1 MKSLKKSLKGVLS
14 LAVFILVFF
23 ISSTLSAR
31 DYYQIKVYS
40 LKDNNQQTAVDNYLK
55 DAYLPALHKAGIKTV
70 GVFKPIESDTA
81 NFGKKIFV
89 FIPLKEIEQIEK
101 IEASLSKDKDY
112 QNAGAAY
119 INAPFDNPPYLR
131 MESILLKAFSAQPEF
146 FAPKFTT
153 PKSEQIFE
161 FRSYQSATEKIYH
174 KKVEMFNE
182 GGETKIFENVGANA
196 VFYGEVL
203 SGSEM
208 PNLMY
213 MTSYENMK
221 SNENCWKAFRDH
233 PDWKKLSG
241 MEEYKN
247 TVSHIDKYM
256 LHPTD
261 YSDI

>member
-1 MKSLKKSLKGVLS
+1 MKTFKNLLIRKLS
-14 LAVFILVFF
+14 FIILFVFATATIL
-23 ISSTLSAR
+23 TAR

-40 LKDNNQQTAVDNYLK
+40 LKDKAQETAVDSYLK
-55 DAYLPALHKAGIKTV
+55 DAYLPALHKAGVKKV
-70 GVFKPIESDTA
+70 GVFKPLA
-81 NFGKKIFV
+81 NDPAAGTKVFV
-89 FIPLKEIEQIEK
+89 FIPLKDLAQIEK
-101 IEASLSKDKDY
+101 LEAALEKDGAY
-112 QNAGAAY
+112 QKAGAAY
-119 INAPFDNPPYLR
+119 INAPYNNPPYER
-131 MESILLKAFSAQPEF
+131 MESIILRAFSSQPEF
-146 FAPKFTT
+146 FAPKFST

-161 FRSYQSATEKIYH
+161 LRSYQSATEKIYN

-182 GGETKIFENVGANA
+182 GGESEIFKKIGANA

-221 SNENCWKAFRDH
+221 ANEECWKTFRDH

-247 TVSHIDKYM
+247 TVSKINKYM
-256 LHPTD
+256 LYPAE

>member
-1 MKSLKKSLKGVLS
+1 MKSTKKSLTGILS
-14 LAVFILVFF
+14 LSVFILVFL

-31 DYYQIKVYS
+31 DFYQIKVYN
-40 LKDNNQQTAVDNYLK
+40 LKNKAQETAVDNYLK
-55 DAYLPALHKAGIKTV
+55 EAFLPGLHKAGIKKI

-89 FIPLKEIEQIEK
+89 FIPLKELEQIVK
-101 IEASLSKDKDY
+101 IEESLAKDKDY
-112 QNAGAAY
+112 LAKGAAY
-119 INAPFDNPPYLR
+119 INAPFDNPPYVRL
-131 MESILLKAFSAQPEF
+131 ESILLEAFSAQPEF
-146 FAPKFTT
+146 FAPKFST

-161 FRSYQSATEKIYH
+161 LRSYQSATEKIYK

-182 GGETKIFENVGANA
+182 GGETKIFEKVGANA
-196 VFYGEVL
+196 IFYGEVL

-221 SNENCWKAFRDH
+221 ANENCWKAFRDH

-247 TVSHIDKYM
+247 TVSKINKYM
-256 LHPTD
+256 LYPAD

>member
-1 MKSLKKSLKGVLS
+1 MKSTKKLFTGVLS
-14 LAVFILVFF
+14 LSVFMLIFL
-23 ISSTLSAR
+23 ISTTLSAR
-31 DYYQIKVYS
+31 DYYQIKVYN
-40 LKDNNQQTAVDNYLK
+40 LKNKAQETAVDNYLK
-55 DAYLPALHKAGIKTV
+55 DAFLPALHKTGIKKV

-89 FIPLKEIEQIEK
+89 FIPLKGIEQIEK
-101 IEASLSKDKDY
+101 IEESLAKDKDY
-112 QNAGAAY
+112 QTKGAAY
-119 INAPFDNPPYLR
+119 INAPFDNPPYVRL
-131 MESILLKAFSAQPEF
+131 ESILLQAFSAQPDF

-161 FRSYQSATEKIYH
+161 LRSYQSATEKIYN

-182 GGETKIFENVGANA
+182 GGETEIFKKIGANA
-196 VFYGEVL
+196 IFYGEVL

-213 MTSYENMK
+213 MTSYQNMK
-221 SNENCWKAFRDH
+221 SNEDCWKAFRDH

-247 TVSHIDKYM
+247 TVSKITKYM
-256 LHPTD
+256 LYPAD

>member
-1 MKSLKKSLKGVLS
+1 MKTFKNLLIRKLS
-14 LAVFILVFF
+14 FIILFVFATATIL
-23 ISSTLSAR
+23 TAR

-40 LKDNNQQTAVDNYLK
+40 LKDKAQESAVDSYLK
-55 DAYLPALHKAGIKTV
+55 DAYLPALHKAGVKKV
-70 GVFKPIESDTA
+70 GVFKPLA
-81 NFGKKIFV
+81 NDPAAGTKVFV
-89 FIPLKEIEQIEK
+89 FIPLKDLAQIEK
-101 IEASLSKDKDY
+101 LEAALEKDGAY
-112 QNAGAAY
+112 QKAGAAY
-119 INAPFDNPPYLR
+119 INAPYSNPPYER
-131 MESILLKAFSAQPEF
+131 MESILLRAFSSQPEF
-146 FAPKFTT
+146 FAPKFST

-161 FRSYQSATEKIYH
+161 LRSYQSATEKIYN

-182 GGETKIFENVGANA
+182 GGESEIFKKIGANA

-221 SNENCWKAFRDH
+221 SNEECWKTFRDH

-247 TVSHIDKYM
+247 TVSKINKYM
-256 LHPTD
+256 LYPAE

>member
-1 MKSLKKSLKGVLS
+1 MKSKKLFIRILS
-14 LAVFILVFF
+14 LSVFILVIA

-31 DYYQIKVYS
+31 DYYQIKVYN
-40 LKDNNQQTAVDNYLK
+40 LKDKAQETAVDSYLK
-55 DAYLPALHKAGIKTV
+55 DAYLPALHKAGVKKV
-70 GVFKPIESDTA
+70 GVFKPIVGDPAAGT
-81 NFGKKIFV
+81 KVFV
-89 FIPLKEIEQIEK
+89 FIPLKDLGQIDKLEAALEK
-101 IEASLSKDKDY
+101 DAAY
-112 QNAGAAY
+112 QKAGAAY
-119 INAPFDNPPYLR
+119 INAPFDNPPYVRL
-131 MESILLKAFSAQPEF
+131 ESILLKAFTAQPDF
-146 FAPKFTT
+146 FSPKFST

-161 FRSYQSATEKIYH
+161 LRSYQSATEKIYH

-182 GGETKIFENVGANA
+182 GGESEIFKKIGANA
-196 VFYGEVL
+196 IFYGEVL

-221 SNENCWKAFRDH
+221 ANEECWKTFRDH

-247 TVSHIDKYM
+247 TVSKIDKWM
-256 LHPTD
+256 CNPTD